1 MSEAGGGGGGGGAP
15 ARFDAFAILERMG
28 ARIGGI
34 VAWLSA
40 AGWSEE
46 REVPPL
52 EKLAKTQIFY
62 RKSELGN
69 RLRAVGSENPAD
81 MRFAMTADMLEAKGL
96 EWRKQVIKIIN
107 IFHHYLKKY
116 GAGKTTAAGKKEII
130 MWANMLVCALIDFD
144 KISHEKLALKAT
156 AQQLLHN
163 PEMYADD
170 SQTVNAEGVDVDLLP
185 MVLRDGLTAFVQS
198 MNDLEKDFGGS
209 ITGKSY
215 LAVEPGAVR
224 EGANIPHVPVGRRDA
239 AYEYLN
245 RVCKPRDRTPREAA
259 ASEAARAH
267 GGLVG
272 LGSAPGGGGGGGGGP
287 LPDARSRLAALQD
300 AMVAKSE
307 ERYRK
312 GFDRTGNALG
322 LTGRRILA
330 TAETVGSAA
339 YAAGRAAVRAVSPA
353 ASAAGRAASAALGAA
368 GRAASVAGSA
378 VGRFLPVG
386 PRQRR
391 GSMSRSRSPRPR
403 SPSRSP
409 DGTRRRKSTSPG
421 GTRRRRSTSRNPP
434 GGGGG
439 GGGPNWGG
447 AGSPK
452 PQRGGRKTQRRRR
465 N

>member
-15 ARFDAFAILERMG
+15 ARFDAYAILESMG

-40 AGWSEE
+40 AGWSEG
-46 REVPPL
+46 RGVHPL
-52 EKLAKTQIFY
+52 EELAKTQIFY
-62 RKSELGN
+62 RRSELGN

-81 MRFAMTADMLEAKGL
+81 MRFARTADMLEAKGL

-107 IFHHYLKKY
+107 IFQRYLKKY
-116 GAGKTTAAGKKEII
+116 GAGKTTAAGNKEII
-130 MWANMLVCALIDFD
+130 TWANMLVCALIDFD

-245 RVCKPRDRTPREAA
+245 RVCKPRDLPPRAAA

-272 LGSAPGGGGGGGGGP
+272 LGSDPGGGGGGGGGP

-307 ERYRK
+307 ENYRK
-312 GFDRTGNALG
+312 GFDRTGEALG
-322 LTGRRILA
+322 LTGRRILV
-330 TAETVGSAA
+330 TAGTVG
-339 YAAGRAAVRAVSPA
+339 
-353 ASAAGRAASAALGAA
+353 SAAGRAASAAGRVAVRAVSPAAYAA
-368 GRAASVAGSA
+368 GRAASAAWGAAGRT
-378 VGRFLPVG
+378 VGRFLPG
-386 PRQRR
+386 SQRR
-391 GSMSRSRSPRPR
+391 SMSRSRSPRPR

-409 DGTRRRKSTSPG
+409 GGTRRRKSTSPG
-421 GTRRRRSTSRNPP
+421 GTRRRRSTSRSPP
-434 GGGGG
+434 GGGG

-452 PQRGGRKTQRRRR
+452 PQRGGSKTQRRRR

>member
-1 MSEAGGGGGGGGAP
+1 
-15 ARFDAFAILERMG
+15 LE
-28 ARIGGI
+28 
-34 VAWLSA
+34 
-40 AGWSEE
+40 E
-46 REVPPL
+46 
-52 EKLAKTQIFY
+52 LAKTQIFY
-62 RKSELGN
+62 RRSELGN

-81 MRFAMTADMLEAKGL
+81 MRFARTADMLEAKGL

-107 IFHHYLKKY
+107 IFQRYLKKY
-116 GAGKTTAAGKKEII
+116 GAGKTTAAGNKEII
-130 MWANMLVCALIDFD
+130 TWANMLVCALIDFD

-245 RVCKPRDRTPREAA
+245 RVCKPRDLPPRAAA

-272 LGSAPGGGGGGGGGP
+272 LGSDPGGGGGGGGGP

-307 ERYRK
+307 EKYRK
-312 GFDRTGNALG
+312 GFDRTGEALG
-322 LTGRRILA
+322 LTGRRLWA
-330 TAETVGSAA
+330 TTATVGSAVGRAVSPAA
-339 YAAGRAAVRAVSPA
+339 YAAGRAA
-353 ASAAGRAASAALGAA
+353 SAAWGAA
-368 GRAASVAGSA
+368 GRA
-378 VGRFLPVG
+378 VGRFLPG
-386 PRQRR
+386 SQRR
-391 GSMSRSRSPRPR
+391 SMSRSRSPRPR

-409 DGTRRRKSTSPG
+409 GGTRRRKSTSPG
-421 GTRRRRSTSRNPP
+421 GTRRRRSTSRSPP
-434 GGGGG
+434 GGGG

-452 PQRGGRKTQRRRR
+452 PQRGGSKTQRRRR